1 MGLIP
6 AHAGKTLFIV
16 GYPHGEPAH
25 PRSRGENIKA
35 AVSVVVD
42 WGSSPLTRGKP
53 SVTPTATKH
62 CPAHPRSRG
71 ENPSRR
77 LPVDCRSGS
86 SPLTRGKHPT
96 LQAMLGGDGLIPAHA
111 GKTNC
116 RTCRYLRRSAHPR
129 SRGENH
135 IECVAAVQFGGSSPL
150 TRGKRDPAADRT
162 NRGRLIPAHAGKTG
176 GAARPRKVRRAHPR
190 SRGENVV
197 SFRCGQFSSGS
208 SPLTRGKPPWD
219 GVAVGCG
226 GLIPAHAG
234 KTSGY
239 PAIGGQQAAHPRS
252 RGENGAHGDADAL
265 QGGSSPL
272 TRGKRAALQFPPS
285 PHRLI
290 PAHAGKTGRRHS
302 GCMAARAHP
311 RSRGENSPRCR
322 MWATSGGSSP
332 LTRGKRVNTAVS
344 WISGRLIP
352 AHAGKTRRAAE
363 SCTGK

>member
-1 MGLIP
+1 M
-6 AHAGKTLFIV
+6 
-16 GYPHGEPAH
+16 
-25 PRSRGENIKA
+25 
-35 AVSVVVD
+35 
-42 WGSSPLTRGKP
+42 
-53 SVTPTATKH
+53 
-62 CPAHPRSRG
+62 
-71 ENPSRR
+71 
-77 LPVDCRSGS
+77 
-86 SPLTRGKHPT
+86 
-96 LQAMLGGDGLIPAHA
+96 
-111 GKTNC
+111 
-116 RTCRYLRRSAHPR
+116 
-129 SRGENH
+129 
-135 IECVAAVQFGGSSPL
+135 
-150 TRGKRDPAADRT
+150 
-162 NRGRLIPAHAGKTG
+162 
-176 GAARPRKVRRAHPR
+176 
-190 SRGENVV
+190 

-311 RSRGENSPRCR
+311 RSRGENCSFRVSHFSR
-322 MWATSGGSSP
+322 SGSSP
-332 LTRGKRVNTAVS
+332 LTRGKRKKRSKTPS
-344 WISGRLIP
+344 QPRLIP
-352 AHAGKTRRAAE
+352 AHAGKTT
-363 SCTGK
+363 S